1 MSINRILG
9 SSLVRNS
16 FVYVVCDGINK
27 AIPFLLLPFITYY
40 LTPGDYGVVT
50 NFNVYVQILS
60 VFCFLCTAGAL
71 PVMFNKLDKSEIRS
85 YVSNMML
92 LNTVVTFVCLII
104 NMFIFRWIDR
114 GLNIS
119 PTFQMYAIVVVWFTG
134 ITNINMLL
142 WRCEERPVA
151 FGVYQ
156 ISQSAVNAAT
166 TVVFVIILLLGW
178 QGRVYSMMCSVI
190 VFGIISLYI
199 LYRRGYLEA
208 RIRKEFL
215 VQTLSFA
222 VPIIPHALS
231 FWFRGGVEK
240 ILLTNMCD
248 LSENGLYS
256 VALTWGSV
264 VMMFLTAFNNAYAP
278 YLYKKLAAFDK
289 SPNETVHQQ
298 HSLIRL
304 IRLCLL
310 GTVVFV
316 VLSYL
321 VSIVMIR
328 SIYPADYLG
337 SLSFLPWVMLAQM
350 FQGGY
355 LMFVCFSHYTFR
367 TKPLGIITFSWSLIA
382 CVLAWAGIR
391 LFGPVG
397 VSMASAF
404 VSFAIFVSVT
414 LLAVRVYPMPWRHLF
429 SFKL

>member
-289 SPNETVHQQ
+289 DPNETVHQQ

-367 TKPLGIITFSWSLIA
+367 TKPLGIITFTWSLIA

>member
-85 YVSNMML
+85 YVSNMMI

-289 SPNETVHQQ
+289 APNETVHQQ

-367 TKPLGIITFSWSLIA
+367 TKPLGVITFTWSLIA

-414 LLAVRVYPMPWRHLF
+414 LLVVRVYPMPWRHLF